1 MFESGM
7 REFLVRV
14 RTTVPEDLVDEAWAE
29 IVAAERIRGAELRLE
44 GTIVDIWRIPS
55 EEVVE
60 NVGIWRA
67 PDASSIHAAIDSL
80 PARPWMSVEVTPL
93 APHPLSQARL

>member
-1 MFESGM
+1 M

-14 RTTVPEDLVDEAWAE
+14 RTTVPADLADEAWAE
-29 IVAAERIRGAELRLE
+29 IVAAERVRGAELRGR

-55 EEVVE
+55 EDVVE

-67 PDASSIHAAIDSL
+67 PDVSSIHAAIDSL

-93 APHPLSQARL
+93 VPHPLSRTRL